1 MKSSIIGCYY
11 PLGITRYGWPIGIIG
26 CHWVLVANLGG
37 RCWVGGVGDV
47 KLNVFLAKFIIK
59 KKKKKNSLSLIQLIY
74 YSQTIILVSILYYY
88 LFQILFY
95 LFLNIFFFSPHP
107 S

>member
-59 KKKKKNSLSLIQLIY
+59 KKKKNSLSLIQLIY